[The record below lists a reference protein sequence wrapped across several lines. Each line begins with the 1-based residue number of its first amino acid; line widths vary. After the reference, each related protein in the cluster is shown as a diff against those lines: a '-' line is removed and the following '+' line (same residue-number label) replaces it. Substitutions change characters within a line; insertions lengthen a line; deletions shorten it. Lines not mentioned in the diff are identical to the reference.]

1 MERLLTKAELLLW
14 KCRKELSFGKLDELK
29 KRCSKE
35 RDDVLRVEGSIF
47 SKLRRD
53 YEEKLAEEK
62 EEAVRANLELE
73 LAEKEIAEMEEQI
86 SSLEMKMKGVSS
98 IYNTEEMSDAEK
110 ELYDWCAFAEQ
121 AYEVIALTNRCL
133 EKGWAERMRSYSN
146 PGNLKNCV
154 AFQENV
160 EELYRIMDGFLSM
173 VGRVRYLPGIRD
185 KNNALLQRSSRTTY
199 YGGKTLVF
207 LRKGRDAVQ
216 IDLHELDFR
225 NLWGGWAAGDALE
238 RKLKEIEILEQLFSG
253 IIKEYIILGEE
264 LLKKVR
270 LNCFHSAQKDIFG
283 FEKKNENK
291 ILYTEWKNGR

>member
-1 MERLLTKAELLLW
+1 MEALQNRAELLLL
-14 KCRKELSFGKLDELK
+14 KCRKELYFGKVDELK
-29 KRCSKE
+29 KKCRKE
-35 RDDVLRVEGSIF
+35 QDDVLRMEGSLF

-53 YEEKLAEEK
+53 YEERLTEEK
-62 EEAVRANLELE
+62 KEALRADLELE
-73 LAEKEIAEMEEQI
+73 LVEKELMELERQI
-86 SSLEMKMKGVSS
+86 SELENVSS
-98 IYNTEEMSDAEK
+98 IYNAEGLNDAEK
-110 ELYDWCAFAEQ
+110 ELHDWCAVAEQ

-133 EKGWAERMRSYSN
+133 EEGWVERMRSYSN

-173 VGRVRYLPGIRD
+173 VGRVRYLPGIRV

-207 LRKGRDAVQ
+207 LQKGRDAVQ
-216 IDLHELDFR
+216 IDLHELDFK

-238 RKLKEIEILEQLFSG
+238 RKLKEIELLEQLFSG

-264 LLKKVR
+264 LLRKVR
-270 LNCFHSAQKDIFG
+270 TNRFQPTEKDIFG
-283 FEKKNENK
+283 FEK
-291 ILYTEWKNGR
+291 